1 MKDSYKNYKKINP
14 DNKTETKRPESN
26 KRHYSYYSQ
35 VLQKPFDTLAELE
48 HAEIAYYEELKAKE
62 DKVATKKADAAKVEA
77 AFKNMNQARRDYKEN
92 ILKLTDLYQKE
103 LRDLKNNFE
112 SEKGRIQSALAD
124 AENEY
129 STALKAFTDKY
140 PEGYHLT
147 LKDGDFET
155 TIDSSATKTSE
166 KPNNSEYFYSDLFK
180 WLFGI

>member
-1 MKDSYKNYKKINP
+1 MKDNYKNTANRKA
-14 DNKTETKRPESN
+14 TSVSN
-26 KRHYSYYSQ
+26 KIEPTYSYYSK
-35 VLQKPFDTLAELE
+35 VLQKPFDTITELE
-48 HAEIAYYEELKAKE
+48 QAECVYYAELKAKE
-62 DKVATKKADAAKVEA
+62 DKAATKKADASKVEA

-124 AENEY
+124 AENTY
-129 STALKAFTDKY
+129 STTLKAFTDKY

-155 TIDSSATKTSE
+155 VVDSSSAKTSE
-166 KPNNSEYFYSDLFK
+166 KLDNFEDFYSDFFR
-180 WLFGI
+180 WIFGI